1 MHVPPG
7 AEPGGGFGSI
17 EETDL
22 TARLVTLIVAAALT
36 PGGLAIDYAHPLT
49 PLAAAARAGD
59 LREIDRLVAAGADVN
74 AGSGVNN
81 WPPLL
86 HAMHKDQ
93 MAAVARLI
101 AHGASIEGQSGVEP
115 SKMAESTKR

>member
-1 MHVPPG
+1 MRVPPNV
-7 AEPGGGFGSI
+7 EPGGAFGSI
-17 EETDL
+17 EDTDL

-36 PGGLAIDYAHPLT
+36 PGCLVIDDMHPLT

-74 AGSGVNN
+74 AGSGVNS

-86 HAMHKDQ
+86 HAIHRDQ
-93 MAAVARLI
+93 MAAVARLL
-101 AHGASIEGQSGVEP
+101 AHGASIEGQSGVEAVKLTGAP
-115 SKMAESTKR
+115 SS